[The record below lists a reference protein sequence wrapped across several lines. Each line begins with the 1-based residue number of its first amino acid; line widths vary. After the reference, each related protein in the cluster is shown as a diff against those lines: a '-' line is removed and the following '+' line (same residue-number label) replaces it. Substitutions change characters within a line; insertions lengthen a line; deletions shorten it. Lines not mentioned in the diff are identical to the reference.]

1 MTKNKGASAA
11 SREKMRPRGS
21 RSGCGTWH
29 NAQHIQVIQQG
40 DRVNLWRLAKKAGE
54 LSLTKMLVCAVAL
67 SLCFA
72 QAFRTSAQGRKSE
85 KEDSYTIRGTV
96 LNSVT
101 HAAIGR
107 ALVYSTDNR
116 FAKMTDDQGHFEFKV
131 PLHASEQP
139 RPSGPVAGSG
149 FSSFGVVP
157 QGGITYSSMFFMARK
172 PGYLPLENGQPG
184 TQVDL
189 GASSEITI
197 LLMPE
202 ALIIGHVTLSTNDG
216 TDEIQVEIYR
226 REVQNGRPHWVSAG
240 TAQTRA
246 NGEFRIAN
254 LRKGEYKLFTHESL
268 DQDLLTFNARG
279 QLYGYPPV
287 YYPAAADF
295 EDAGIVH
302 LRAGETFPATLT
314 PSRREYYPVKVSVLN
329 SAMGAGYNLTVGPQ
343 GHRGPGYSLG
353 YDRNENA
360 IRGMLPNGN
369 YTVELVRYGENS
381 VTGKLNFSVN
391 GAAVEGP
398 SLMLVPSN
406 SIEVRLKDERTKSTN
421 AQPGLL
427 RNFGVMLVPR
437 EEFGAANPV
446 GIQPPKSPEDE
457 TIVFTNVSPGS
468 YWVRAGENPWGYMAA
483 VNCGGNDLSRQPLV
497 VGFGAATPPVE
508 ITIRDDGAQIDGNVE
523 NWRKEERPAAIR
535 SFSRSG
541 QAVVVFLPIPDSTG
555 QFRQTWISSNGDFN
569 LPQVPP
575 GEYRVIAFDHPPEDL
590 EYESAEALQKYQSKG
605 QLLRVVA
612 DQKEHLRLTLNSGSE

>member
-1 MTKNKGASAA
+1 MNF
-11 SREKMRPRGS
+11 R
-21 RSGCGTWH
+21 
-29 NAQHIQVIQQG
+29 
-40 DRVNLWRLAKKAGE
+40 RLAENAGE
-54 LSLTKMLVCAVAL
+54 LSLTKVIPWAVAL

-72 QAFRTSAQGRKSE
+72 ENFSASAQERTSE

-96 LNSVT
+96 VNSVT

-131 PLHASEQP
+131 PLHESEQP
-139 RPSGPVAGSG
+139 RPSGPVAGSV

-172 PGYLPLENGQPG
+172 PGYLPFEKGQPG
-184 TQVDL
+184 TQVEL

-197 LLMPE
+197 PLLPE
-202 ALIIGHVTLSTNDG
+202 ALIIGHVNLPTNDE
-216 TDEIQVEIYR
+216 TDKIQVQIYR
-226 REVQNGRPHWVSAG
+226 REVQDGRSHWVSAG

-246 NGEFRIAN
+246 NREFRFAN
-254 LRKGEYKLFTHESL
+254 LRKGDYKLFTNESL
-268 DQDLLTFNARG
+268 DRDPLTFDPRG

-295 EDAGIVH
+295 EDASVIH
-302 LRAGETFPATLT
+302 LKPGETFPASLT
-314 PSRREYYPVKVSVLN
+314 PSRREYYPVKVNVMNAAL
-329 SAMGAGYNLTVGPQ
+329 GAGYNTTVGLQ
-343 GHRGPGYSLG
+343 GHWGPGYSLG
-353 YDRNENA
+353 YNQDGT
-360 IRGMLPNGN
+360 IQGMLPNGN
-369 YTVELVRYGENS
+369 YTVEVVKFGENS
-381 VTGKLNFSVN
+381 ATGKLNLSVN

-406 SIEVRLKDERTKSTN
+406 SIEARLKDERTKSAN

-468 YWVRAGENPWGYMAA
+468 YWVRAGETPWGYMAA
-483 VNCGGNDLSRQPLV
+483 VSSDGNELLRQPLV
-497 VGFGAATPPVE
+497 VGFGAATPPIE

-523 NWRKEERPAAIR
+523 NWRKEERPAVIH

-541 QAVVVFLPIPDSTG
+541 QAVVVFLPMADSTG
-555 QFRQTWISSNGDFN
+555 QFRQTWISPNGDFN
-569 LPQVPP
+569 LAQVPP
-575 GEYRVIAFDHPPEDL
+575 GEYRVIAFDHRPEDL
-590 EYESAEALQKYQSKG
+590 EYDSAEAMQKYQSKG

>member
-1 MTKNKGASAA
+1 
-11 SREKMRPRGS
+11 
-21 RSGCGTWH
+21 
-29 NAQHIQVIQQG
+29 
-40 DRVNLWRLAKKAGE
+40 VNLRRLAGNASE
-54 LSLTKMLVCAVAL
+54 LSLTKIILCAMAL

-72 QAFRTSAQGRKSE
+72 ENFRTSAQERKSE

-96 LNSVT
+96 VNSVT

-131 PLHASEQP
+131 PLRESEQP
-139 RPSGPVAGSG
+139 RPTGPAAGSD
-149 FSSFGVVP
+149 FSSLRVVP
-157 QGGITYSSMFFMARK
+157 QGGTTFSSIFFMARK

-197 LLMPE
+197 PLMPE
-202 ALIIGHVTLSTNDG
+202 ALIIGHVNLPTNDG
-216 TDEIQVEIYR
+216 TDKMQVEIYR
-226 REVQNGRPHWVSAG
+226 RDVQDGRPHWVSAG
-240 TAQTRA
+240 TVQTRA
-246 NGEFRIAN
+246 NGDFRFAN
-254 LRKGEYKLFTHESL
+254 LRKGDYKLFTNELL
-268 DQDLLTFNARG
+268 DQDLLTFDPRG

-287 YYPAAADF
+287 YYPATADF
-295 EDAGIVH
+295 EDASVIH
-302 LRAGETFPATLT
+302 LKAGETFPASLT
-314 PSRREYYPVKVSVLN
+314 PSRREYYPVKVNVMN
-329 SAMGAGYNLTVGPQ
+329 SAMGAGYNTTVGLQ

-353 YDRNENA
+353 YDQDEGT
-360 IRGMLPNGN
+360 IQGMLPNGN
-369 YTVELVRYGENS
+369 YTVEVVKFGENS
-381 VTGKLNFSVN
+381 ATGKLNLSVH

-421 AQPGLL
+421 AQPGLW
-427 RNFGVMLVPR
+427 RNFGFMLVPR

-446 GIQPPKSPEDE
+446 SIQPPKSPEDE

-483 VNCGGNDLSRQPLV
+483 VNCGGSDLSRQPLV

-523 NWRKEERPAAIR
+523 NWRKEERPTVIR

-541 QAVVVFLPIPDSTG
+541 QAVVVFLPIPDGTG
-555 QFRQTWISSNGDFN
+555 QFRQTWISPNGDFN
-569 LPQVPP
+569 LAQVPP
-575 GEYRVIAFDHPPEDL
+575 GEYRVIAFDHRPEDL
-590 EYESAEALQKYQSKG
+590 EYDSVEAMQKYQSRG
-605 QLLRVVA
+605 QLMRVVA

>member
-1 MTKNKGASAA
+1 MSL
-11 SREKMRPRGS
+11 R
-21 RSGCGTWH
+21 
-29 NAQHIQVIQQG
+29 
-40 DRVNLWRLAKKAGE
+40 RLARNAGE
-54 LSLTKMLVCAVAL
+54 LSLTKIILCAVAL

-72 QAFRTSAQGRKSE
+72 ENFRTSALGRKSE

-96 LNSVT
+96 VNNVT
-101 HAAIGR
+101 HAGVGR

-131 PLHASEQP
+131 PLHESEQP

-149 FSSFGVVP
+149 LSSFGVEP
-157 QGGITYSSMFFMARK
+157 QGGTTYFSIFLIARK
-172 PGYLPLENGQPG
+172 PGYLPLENGEPG
-184 TQVDL
+184 TQVEL

-197 LLMPE
+197 SLMPE
-202 ALIIGHVTLSTNDG
+202 ALIIGHVNLPTNDG
-216 TDEIQVEIYR
+216 TDKIQVEIYR
-226 REVQNGRPHWVSAG
+226 REVQDGRPHWVSAG

-268 DQDLLTFNARG
+268 DQDLLTFNPRG

-295 EDAGIVH
+295 EDAGVVH
-302 LRAGETFPATLT
+302 LKAGETFPASLT
-314 PSRREYYPVKVSVLN
+314 PSRREYYPVRLN
-329 SAMGAGYNLTVGPQ
+329 VMNSELGAGYNLTVGPL

-369 YTVELVRYGENS
+369 YTVELVKYGENS

-391 GAAVEGP
+391 GAAVAGP

-437 EEFGAANPV
+437 EEFGTANPV

-468 YWVRAGENPWGYMAA
+468 YWVRAGENPSEYMAA
-483 VNCGGNDLSRQPLV
+483 VSSGGNDLSRQPLV
-497 VGFGAATPPVE
+497 VGFGAATSPIE

-523 NWRKEERPAAIR
+523 NWQKEERPAVIH

-541 QAVVVFLPIPDSTG
+541 QAVVVFLPIAGSTG
-555 QFRQTWISSNGDFN
+555 QFRQMWISSNGDFN

-575 GEYRVIAFDHPPEDL
+575 GEYRVIAFDHRPEDL
-590 EYESAEALQKYQSKG
+590 EYDSAEAMQKYQSKG
-605 QLLRVVA
+605 QLLRVLA
-612 DQKEHLRLTLNSGSE
+612 DQKEHFRLTLNSGSE